1 MATLPKIPSST
12 WRNVRKPNWLIIC
25 WLQRNIEC
33 SGSAVFNCL
42 PVCQRSSQS
51 SRLFAVAA
59 LGNREIARAGL
70 LYSILQLEPSQH
82 WTLRELNHLT
92 APFLHCSNYNYIK
105 MRLSHHNIPESDMSI
120 LVFLRQLW
128 GEVLVVLVCTEGESF
143 SVRHR
148 SCAL

>member
-1 MATLPKIPSST
+1 MTDFGTFA
-12 WRNVRKPNWLIIC
+12 VCIIC
-25 WLQRNIEC
+25 WLHRNIEC

-51 SRLFAVAA
+51 SCLFAVVA
-59 LGNREIARAGL
+59 LGNQEIARAGL

-82 WTLRELNHLT
+82 WTLRELNHLP

-105 MRLSHHNIPESDMSI
+105 MRLSHHNIPRVWHVNSCFSEAAM
-120 LVFLRQLW
+120 R

-143 SVRHR
+143 SVRHC
-148 SCAL
+148 SCGL